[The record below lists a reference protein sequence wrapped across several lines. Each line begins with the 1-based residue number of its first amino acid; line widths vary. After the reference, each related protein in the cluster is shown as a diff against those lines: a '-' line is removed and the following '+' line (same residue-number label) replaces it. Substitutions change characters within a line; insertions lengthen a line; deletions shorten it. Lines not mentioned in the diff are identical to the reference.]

1 MRRYLVPALSELAI
15 VGLFFAAG
23 IVLIALLRI

>member
-15 VGLFFAAG
+15 LGVFFAAG
-23 IVLIALLRI
+23 LVLIALLK